1 VYPYIDDEDAIDVLD
16 GISPGKF
23 TRTYEHRP
31 VDEDKTRLYIE
42 LAIQWKD
49 IVKAVSTEMKIA
61 NWMDVRGVLRFIKD
75 NKMIL
80 RDPDIMTEAYTRH
93 PTQRKH

>member
-1 VYPYIDDEDAIDVLD
+1 LRPHTKYRFSVYPYIDDEDAIGVLD

-42 LAIQWKD
+42 LA
-49 IVKAVSTEMKIA
+49 
-61 NWMDVRGVLRFIKD
+61 F
-75 NKMIL
+75 
-80 RDPDIMTEAYTRH
+80 H
-93 PTQRKH
+93 